1 MFFQVILNA
10 RDEFDKLNVHQFE
23 FSSVQC
29 QWCALEFN
37 TIPKRIFYNSPLQTL
52 FKLFVQFTCY
62 NCWKNPQTSRTFSF
76 CCIQFSQQYYVRLLF
91 DLNATAAISVDSVHQ
106 EIIPFTFCSNRV
118 NCYAVREILLNRK
131 KLSKNTTYRMILP
144 QIVNICRMENV
155 NTVNVKSKVYCLR
168 LRHMHL
174 HLYGWIT

>member
-29 QWCALEFN
+29 QWSYARWNSTQFPNVYFTTAPYKRVQNYLYN
-37 TIPKRIFYNSPLQTL
+37 LHVTIVGKIHKHQEL
-52 FKLFVQFTCY
+52 
-62 NCWKNPQTSRTFSF
+62 FSF
-76 CCIQFSQQYYVRLLF
+76 CCKQFSQQYYVRLLF

-118 NCYAVREILLNRK
+118 NCYAVREILLNKK

-155 NTVNVKSKVYCLR
+155 NIVNVKVKFIVCD
-168 LRHMHL
+168 
-174 HLYGWIT
+174 